1 MIIQF
6 DIPGNPIALKRHRK
20 GKWGNYDPSA
30 TDKADL
36 LAKAMQ
42 WRPETPFNEPLV
54 VTMSFLFSRP
64 KSHYGTGK
72 NKDKLK
78 PKSPTWHTG
87 TPDLDNLEKFVMDA
101 LKGFFWKDD
110 AICCQKFTKKTYTE
124 GTPGIWI
131 QIKTL
136 ERP

>member
-1 MIIQF
+1 MLIQF

-30 TDKADL
+30 TDKADF

-42 WRPETPFNEPLV
+42 FRPETPFNEPLA

-64 KSHYGTGK
+64 KSHYGTGR
-72 NKDKLK
+72 NKDKVK
-78 PKSPTWHTG
+78 PNAPIWHTG

-110 AICCQKFTKKTYTE
+110 AICATKFTKKIYTD
-124 GTPGIWI
+124 GTPNIYI